1 MRGNDGSVHGCG
13 IGGLIVKKTGP
24 DSAGC
29 RKSKATV
36 RAAGTVV
43 SGLGVSASFLA
54 IPWVT
59 DQLAKNLSFSPYCG
73 TLNVRLDDPEI
84 QKALKRGTGRR
95 IIPAEQGFCEALL
108 FEGTVAGRYTCAA
121 ILPLA
126 ANYPEDVL
134 EIIAPVH
141 LKQAL
146 GIGDGDGIE
155 VELKVS

>member
-1 MRGNDGSVHGCG
+1 
-13 IGGLIVKKTGP
+13 VKRTGP
-24 DSAGC
+24 DSAAG
-29 RKSKATV
+29 RKRKATV
-36 RAAGTVV
+36 RFAGTVV
-43 SGLGVSASFLA
+43 SGLGMSASFLA

-59 DQLAKNLSFSPYCG
+59 DQLSKNLSFSPYCG
-73 TLNVRLDDPEI
+73 TLNIRLHDTEA

-95 IIPAEQGFCEALL
+95 IIPAEHGFCEALL
-108 FEGTVAGRYTCAA
+108 FEGTVAGRYPCAA
-121 ILPLA
+121 ILPLV

-141 LKQAL
+141 LKQTL